1 MTAAAKWIREIK
13 DDHQR
18 TVARFMDKVK
28 RNENIECWEWCAA
41 KDKDGYGTFQFAG
54 IYRKEKREKR
64 RAHRVSYEIFHG
76 EIPAGMI
83 VCHRCDNPSCVN
95 PSHLYL
101 GVTKENV
108 ADRVAKRRSATGL
121 SHGSNTKHHVFVENG
136 RKRRRL
142 VKYQGVYKSPHDIA
156 EETGVDL
163 CLLISRINRGWCIED
178 AISVQKMKF
187 GEKRPGL

>member
-18 TVARFMDKVK
+18 VVARFMDKVT

-54 IYRKEKREKR
+54 VDGKSKREKR

-76 EIPAGMI
+76 EIPSGMI
-83 VCHRCDNPSCVN
+83 VCHRCDNSSCVN

-101 GVTKENV
+101 GTTSDNV
-108 ADRVAKRRSATGL
+108 ADRVARKRSAIGL
-121 SHGSNTKHHVFVENG
+121 SHGSNTKRHVFIENG
-136 RKRRRL
+136 RRRRRL
-142 VKYQGVYKSPHDIA
+142 VKYNGVNKSPHDIA
-156 EETGVDL
+156 KEANFDL
-163 CLLISRINRGWCIED
+163 RLLISRIDRGWSVED
-178 AISVQKMKF
+178 ALSVPKMKR
-187 GEKRPGL
+187 GERR